1 MTGISRA
8 HSLAAPGRAIVIS
21 DGSIAGLI
29 ALAIATEETVRRENL
44 RQLPSPLV
52 WAAWPDD
59 TPPALRES
67 AVAGHAEMLGA
78 VRLDESAPL
87 KRASESDGA
96 WANRILLRAGTLA
109 LANGC
114 RRVIW
119 PIQHPGQIPDQPAS
133 VDLIADALNRA
144 TLLSRLVSLD
154 AAGAGLPEVIYETPF
169 VDLSDVQLA
178 DLLTDLSLSPQSCW
192 WWGGTD
198 PLAARQRTRWDQALH
213 MLAA

>member
-8 HSLAAPGRAIVIS
+8 HPLGPPGRAIVIS
-21 DGSIAGLI
+21 DGSIAGL
-29 ALAIATEETVRRENL
+29 LAVAISTEETVRRENL
-44 RQLPSPLV
+44 RQLPPPLV
-52 WAAWPDD
+52 WAAWPDE

-67 AVAGHAEMLGA
+67 AVSEHAEMLGA

-87 KRASESDGA
+87 KKVSESDGA
-96 WANRILLRAGTLA
+96 WTNRLLLQAGTLA

-119 PIQHPGQIPDQPAS
+119 PIQHPGPIPDQPAC

-198 PLAARQRTRWDQALH
+198 PLAVRLRTRWEHALH
-213 MLAA
+213 SLAA